1 MFTKAMTYCS
11 GRFKGYVWKENGR
24 GTILERINVK
34 GVNVLEEGHD
44 RKEFFEQSGCEYK
57 DLTEDRIKSNS

>member
-11 GRFKGYVWKENGR
+11 GRFKGYVWKENGW
-24 GTILERINVK
+24 GDNIGEDWK